1 MRPFSQ
7 MNEDYELDVT
17 RAEACAMMRREF
29 ACVRTA
35 CCASGPAYLS
45 SDAQSPECSHKLR
58 AAPPSVAA
66 ARALTLR
73 MPRQWTC

>member
-45 SDAQSPECSHKLR
+45 SDAHSR
-58 AAPPSVAA
+58 PSV
-66 ARALTLR
+66 LTNCV
-73 MPRQWTC
+73 PRRHLSLQQELSH